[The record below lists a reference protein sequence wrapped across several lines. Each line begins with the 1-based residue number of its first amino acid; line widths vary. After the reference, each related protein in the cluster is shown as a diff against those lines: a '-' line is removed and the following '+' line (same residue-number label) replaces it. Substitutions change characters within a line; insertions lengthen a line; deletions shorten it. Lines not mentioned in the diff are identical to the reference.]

1 MIIKEYK
8 ENGIKFVEVESN
20 NLKVTLCDL
29 GASIFSIYYYDDIMT
44 LTPIDSKDFKKNTLY
59 LGKTIGPIGN
69 RVKDGEVKIHDSTY
83 KLDINEDTNSLHS
96 GLSGLS
102 NKFFNYKIK
111 EEENVATI
119 TYYYVKRHLEDG
131 LPGNL
136 TYFVN
141 YVIKNESIYLTF
153 MTKSDEDTIVSLTN
167 HTFFSLGEKNLNN
180 IRLKIPARKYI
191 HPNTSDLIPMEER
204 KVNKVMSFRRLRY
217 ITDRINNPYLVNSKT
232 YGYDHHYIFGK
243 FLLKEIRLV
252 SPKYELDI
260 YTDFSGCQIYTCNYK
275 TDAKLIGTK
284 DELHQGIAIEP
295 QDSTLNREVLKKDT
309 KYIRSI
315 SYSFKKRY

>member
-1 MIIKEYK
+1 MNIKEYK
-8 ENGIKFVEVESN
+8 ENGIKFVEVESG

-69 RVKDGEVKIHDSTY
+69 RVKDGKVEINNSIY

-102 NKFFNYKIK
+102 NKFFSYKIK

-119 TYYYVKRHLEDG
+119 TYYYVKKHLEDG

-153 MTKSDEDTIVSLTN
+153 MTKSDEATIVSLTN
-167 HTFFSLGEKNLNN
+167 HTFFSLGEKNLDN

-191 HPNTSDLIPMEER
+191 HPNPSDLIPMEER

-217 ITDRINNPYLVNSKT
+217 ITDRINSPYLLNSKT
-232 YGYDHHYIFGK
+232 NGYDHHYIFGK

-275 TDAKLIGTK
+275 TDAKLIGTE
-284 DELHQGIAIEP
+284 DTLHQGIAIEP

>member
-1 MIIKEYK
+1 MNIKEYK
-8 ENGIKFVEVESN
+8 ENGIKFVEVTN
-20 NLKVTLCDL
+20 DNLKVTFTDL
-29 GASIFSIYYYDDIMT
+29 GASIYSIFYCNEIMT
-44 LTPIDSKDFKKNTLY
+44 LTTSDSKDFKKNDLY

-69 RVKDGEVKIHDSTY
+69 RVKDGKVEINNNTY
-83 KLDINEDTNSLHS
+83 QMDVNEGSNSLHS
-96 GLSGLS
+96 GLPGLS
-102 NKFFNYKIK
+102 NKFFSYKIK
-111 EEENVATI
+111 EEENTLTI
-119 TYYYVKRHLEDG
+119 TYYYIKKHLEDG
-131 LPGNL
+131 LPGNI

-141 YVIKNESIYLTF
+141 YIIKKESIYLTF
-153 MTKSDEDTIVSLTN
+153 MAKSDEDTIVSLTN
-167 HTFFSLGEKNLNN
+167 HTFFSLGEKNLDN

-191 HPNTSDLIPMEER
+191 HPNPDDLIPLEER

-217 ITDRINNPYLVNSKT
+217 ITDRINNPYLINSKT
-232 YGYDHHYIFGK
+232 NGYDHHYIFSK

-275 TDAKLIGTK
+275 TDAKLISTEE
-284 DELHQGIAIEP
+284 ELHQGIAIEP
-295 QDSTLNREVLKKDT
+295 QDSTLNRAILKKDT